1 MSKDHVSKQFFKHVI
16 LILNVKFSNEDS
28 ETYTSYPH
36 ITNDLL
42 YQLSYGGG
50 NSNYVYS
57 SKGENL
63 NGITLLGKLL

>member
-1 MSKDHVSKQFFKHVI
+1 MECRFT
-16 LILNVKFSNEDS
+16 NES
-28 ETYTSYPH
+28 VGLTLVGVFL
-36 ITNDLL
+36 TNDLL

-63 NGITLLGKLL
+63 NAITLLGKLL

>member
-1 MSKDHVSKQFFKHVI
+1 MCFYFMECR
-16 LILNVKFSNEDS
+16 FTNESVDL
-28 ETYTSYPH
+28 TLVGVF

-50 NSNYVYS
+50 NSNYDYS

>member
-1 MSKDHVSKQFFKHVI
+1 MLHGK
-16 LILNVKFSNEDS
+16 
-28 ETYTSYPH
+28 

-50 NSNYVYS
+50 NSNYDYYS
-57 SKGENL
+57 IGENL